1 MSKPH
6 VECKTLLYKF
16 SRNKIKSKMIR
27 INESKTTKKV
37 LSLQVYVVVPQT
49 KWNYKNY
56 TSIIF

>member
-37 LSLQVYVVVPQT
+37 LSLQVYVVVPQA
-49 KWNYKNY
+49 K
-56 TSIIF
+56 